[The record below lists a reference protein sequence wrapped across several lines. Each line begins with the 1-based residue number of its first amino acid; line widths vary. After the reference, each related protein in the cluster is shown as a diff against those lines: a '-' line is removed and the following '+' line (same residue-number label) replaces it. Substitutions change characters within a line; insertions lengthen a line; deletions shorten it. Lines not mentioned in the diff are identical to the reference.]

1 VKAKPEKQVQR
12 EPPVCQDKY
21 HARPDR
27 GTVLRLL
34 AAIPPG
40 TFPITVIPLA
50 QAMPP
55 ADYLLLPIGA
65 WRHGGINE

>member
-1 VKAKPEKQVQR
+1 M
-12 EPPVCQDKY
+12 EPDVRQDKN
-21 HARPDR
+21 HARPGW
-27 GTVLRLL
+27 GTALGLL

-40 TFPITVIPLA
+40 TFPVTVIPLA

-55 ADYLLLPIGA
+55 LEYPLVPIGA